1 MSPVDN
7 DQRRFFQRMA
17 ETYDDDERPDTPAT
31 VDFLASLA
39 NGGRTLELAIGTGR
53 IALPLTE
60 RGVAVDGIDISPDM
74 VDRLRE
80 KPGGAEIAV
89 TIGDM
94 AEVDVEGP
102 YELVYVVYNSFCNL
116 GTQDAQVRCFESVA
130 ARLTETGVF
139 VIESFLPD
147 PEWLR
152 DGQYVHAQHIG
163 ADEVWLDITRV
174 DSITQ
179 RLDESHV
186 VLSDQG
192 VRLFP
197 VVTRYVWPSELDL
210 MARLAGMRLKQRW
223 AGWSHEPFT
232 TESRDFVSV
241 YGR

>member
-1 MSPVDN
+1 MNN
-7 DQRRFFQRMA
+7 DQRLFFQRIA
-17 ETYDDDERPDTPAT
+17 GTYDDDERPDTPAT
-31 VDFLASLA
+31 VEFLASLA
-39 NGGRTLELAIGTGR
+39 DGARALELAIGTGR

-60 RGVAVDGIDISPDM
+60 RGIVVDGIDISPDM

-94 AEVDVEGP
+94 AAVEAEGP
-102 YELVYVVYNSFCNL
+102 YDLVYVVYNSFCNL
-116 GTQDAQVRCFESVA
+116 GTQDAQVRCFENVA
-130 ARLTETGVF
+130 ARLTETGCF
-139 VIESFLPD
+139 VIESFIPN

-152 DGQYVHAQHIG
+152 DGQYVHAEHIG
-163 ADEVWLDITRV
+163 IDQVWLDITRV
-174 DSITQ
+174 DTITQ

-186 VLSDQG
+186 VLSDEG

-210 MARLAGMRLKQRW
+210 MARLAGLHLKQRW
-223 AGWSHEPFT
+223 AGWGGEPFT
-232 TESRDFVSV
+232 PESRDFVSV